1 MKDSS
6 RFWDRMANRYYRS
19 PIKDVEAYEEK
30 LKISR
35 GFFNAD
41 SSILEFGCGTGGTA
55 IAHAPYVKQVHAI
68 DVSEK
73 MLEFARAQAL
83 KENINN
89 VTFEKASIES
99 FSSPDAAFDVILGL
113 SILHLVEDRDTVLE
127 KVFRSLKP
135 GGVFISSTACMGDN
149 LAFFKYIVPIGRALG
164 VFPVLNVF
172 KEAQL
177 VNEMN
182 SAGFTV
188 LQQWR
193 PKKSMA
199 AFIVAQRMA
208 TDADRHGEF
217 FVVGQDAPSDTSVQF
232 AKQLV

>member
-1 MKDSS
+1 MFLS
-6 RFWDRMANRYYRS
+6 N
-19 PIKDVEAYEEK
+19 V
-30 LKISR
+30 
-35 GFFNAD
+35 
-41 SSILEFGCGTGGTA
+41 ILA
-55 IAHAPYVKQVHAI
+55 KN
-68 DVSEK
+68 
-73 MLEFARAQAL
+73 
-83 KENINN
+83 NINN

-113 SILHLVEDRDTVLE
+113 SILHLVEDRDAVLE

-149 LAFFKYIVPIGRALG
+149 LAFFKYIVPVGRALG

-177 VNEMN
+177 VSEVN

-217 FVVGQDAPSDTSVQF
+217 FVVGQDTPSDTSVQF
-232 AKQLV
+232 ANELS